1 MGVYDP
7 NIGGRMKNLLL
18 GKDNPHD
25 WLRRVWVDCIGLCAI
40 AALGG
45 ALFYLARG

>member
-7 NIGGRMKNLLL
+7 KL
-18 GKDNPHD
+18 GAWLKSLQLEKDNPHD